1 MLPRGEAALK
11 AARWLAL
18 LVPAGLLAGAYVS
31 QYGFGLYPCEM
42 CWWQR
47 YAHFAALPFAL
58 LAFALPRARWPVA
71 LAVLGIAASALI
83 GLYHAGVEYHWWEGL
98 TACTSTADMSS
109 GNPLDAIL
117 AAPMIRCDQAQWTL
131 FGISLAGYNFLLS
144 GAGAVLAAACLA
156 RSRGAARP

>member
-1 MLPRGEAALK
+1 MLPRGEAALR
-11 AARWLAL
+11 AARIVALA
-18 LVPAGLLAGAYVS
+18 VPAGLLAGAYIS

-83 GLYHAGVEYHWWEGL
+83 GAYHAGVEYHWWEGL
-98 TACTSTADMSS
+98 TACTSTADLST
-109 GNPLDAIL
+109 GNALDAIL
-117 AAPMIRCDQAQWTL
+117 NAPMIRCDQAQWTL
-131 FGISLAGYNFLLS
+131 FGISLAGYNLLLS
-144 GAGAVLAAACLA
+144 GAGALLAAALLA
-156 RSRGAARP
+156 RSRKA